1 MTQFCK
7 QFCEHSEIRAF
18 VKSGVL
24 AKNYGCVNIINAS
37 LQYYCVS
44 LTKMMEYLSKYSFKY
59 NYISLPVYLL
69 VILSLYTSCYSVA
82 KPILEL
88 FLSKTTY
95 YHQVTA
101 ISYLALVFSCIHCKA
116 EIIITYCNSLP
127 ASGICLQ

>member
-1 MTQFCK
+1 MTVPNGLCSITQFCK

-24 AKNYGCVNIINAS
+24 PENYGCVNIINAS

-44 LTKMMEYLSKYSFKY
+44 LMMECLSKHSFRY

-82 KPILEL
+82 KPNIR
-88 FLSKTTY
+88 
-95 YHQVTA
+95 V
-101 ISYLALVFSCIHCKA
+101 VF
-116 EIIITYCNSLP
+116 Y
-127 ASGICLQ
+127 Q